1 MFMVYLCLVSII
13 LPPFVSSKI
22 SLIFFGGK
30 TYLNGQHIVEAPNN
44 GNIKDAIV
52 NGHIKGLKLI
62 IVKTLTLQERITLG
76 KLLKKSNDKLIKLE
90 ERKMKRLEDR
100 EDELEKLL
108 KQEEQRPKD
117 LTNENEV
124 PQETISHKKFMLEQ
138 NNILEVDGVGG
149 DS

>member
-1 MFMVYLCLVSII
+1 MLYCYI
-13 LPPFVSSKI
+13 LLF
-22 SLIFFGGK
+22 LIFS
-30 TYLNGQHIVEAPNN
+30 
-44 GNIKDAIV
+44 AIV

-90 ERKMKRLEDR
+90 ERKMKRLEDC